1 VDREIRSLVDMEIW
15 NASMAR
21 EREQRAV
28 FAALSENW
36 EDVRELLGS
45 L

>member
-1 VDREIRSLVDMEIW
+1 METW
-15 NASMAR
+15 NASIAR

-36 EDVRELLGS
+36 NEVRELLES
-45 L
+45 F